1 MKHDLGY
8 KALQAKRNGQGSHI
22 KALNHTLVL
31 KGGNLQV
38 IDDHGIETF
47 YVDKT
52 VFKAL
57 GGIILVWGLT
67 ILFGVL

>member
-8 KALQAKRNGQGSHI
+8 RKLNPEKVAHI

-57 GGIILVWGLT
+57 GGIIFVWGLT
-67 ILFGVL
+67 ILLGVL